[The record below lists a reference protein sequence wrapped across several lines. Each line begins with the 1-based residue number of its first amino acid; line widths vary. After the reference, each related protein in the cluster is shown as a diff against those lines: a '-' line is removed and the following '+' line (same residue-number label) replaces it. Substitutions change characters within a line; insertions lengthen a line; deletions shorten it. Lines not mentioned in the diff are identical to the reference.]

1 MLKTS
6 KKNSV
11 APLVTRKPDVEN
23 AIKHPS
29 FFGQAVK
36 LHLFKVYVIC
46 TLSVIVILG
55 ISTFIISMNIQNY
68 TSADGSLE
76 IIKITKEDI
85 DTFLDL
91 LLGVTAK
98 CVLKTVINNSSIV
111 YDMNSLAISKFHAMC
126 NSTVI
131 PSKFRNLC
139 NATVFEM
146 CTNDTSYQ
154 MELMIESTL
163 ILLQYDL
170 ERIHF
175 ENPSQFVY
183 FYSLV
188 KSGTF
193 CILETFHCAS
203 SISTISDAQHVRY
216 FYMKNNA
223 LHDVKDFNLL
233 TNFDKQAIT
242 KIEKETCQQFVHNE
256 ILFSEHLHVLNNIL
270 VDIRSALDKL
280 RNEIDTNTRLKES
293 FYIGQIVS
301 VIIMCIFTAAMLIA
315 VVQTS
320 KIMNKCMVTFA
331 EEYQIKTEEL
341 DKEKQVAE
349 DLLFKMIPKSVVSH
363 LRSKNGDVFAETF
376 DSVSIFFSD
385 VVGFTEIAA
394 SSSPMQVVEFLNS
407 MYSMFDE
414 RIDVYDVYKV
424 ETIGDAYMVASGVPN
439 RNGLKHA
446 EEIAT
451 MGIDLVASIKQ
462 LKIPHKKEEHIKI
475 RVGIHTGPCVAG
487 VVGIKMPRYCLFGDT
502 VNTASR
508 MESNSLPLKIHIS
521 KETRDILEA
530 TSNYEIT
537 SRGEITIKGKGA
549 MVTYWLD
556 GRKDMSAANDTM
568 VCLWQP
574 KKKPKK
580 KKQNSAGDLNKNSD
594 TKTNQEKAEA
604 NNSFDGNNTEC
615 INNVVDGKTNSSA
628 TTTPVIGLKVDKTE
642 IFQSETNINGEKT
655 TEISNANDTSV
666 DHQMAKYENCDKF
679 KETSYETLNDT
690 KTDFKNSS
698 REHRNNSSINIQYTD
713 TGIIESNVKTDALT
727 IVPSVTETL
736 SRDTSLETDVLNESY
751 DLRKKRNNN
760 RNIFF
765 KS

>member
-6 KKNSV
+6 KKNSI
-11 APLVTRKPDVEN
+11 APLVSRKHDVEE
-23 AIKHPS
+23 AIQHPS
-29 FFGQAVK
+29 FFGQTVK
-36 LHLFKVYVIC
+36 LHLFKVYIIC

-68 TSADGSLE
+68 TSADGSLQV
-76 IIKITKEDI
+76 IKITKEDI

-91 LLGVTAK
+91 LQGVTAK
-98 CVLKTVINNSSIV
+98 CVLKTVIDISSIV
-111 YDMNSLAISKFHAMC
+111 YDMNSLAISNFNDMC

-163 ILLQYDL
+163 ILLQNNL

-203 SISTISDAQHVRY
+203 SRSTISDAQHLRY

-223 LHDVKDFNLL
+223 LHDVKDLNLL

-256 ILFSEHLHVLNNIL
+256 TLFSEHLHVLDNIL

-280 RNEIDTNTRLKES
+280 RNEIDTNTRSKES

-363 LRSKNGDVFAETF
+363 LRSKNGHVFAETF

-394 SSSPMQVVEFLNS
+394 SSSPMQV
-407 MYSMFDE
+407 
-414 RIDVYDVYKV
+414 
-424 ETIGDAYMVASGVPN
+424 
-439 RNGLKHA
+439 
-446 EEIAT
+446 
-451 MGIDLVASIKQ
+451 
-462 LKIPHKKEEHIKI
+462 
-475 RVGIHTGPCVAG
+475 
-487 VVGIKMPRYCLFGDT
+487 
-502 VNTASR
+502 
-508 MESNSLPLKIHIS
+508 
-521 KETRDILEA
+521 
-530 TSNYEIT
+530 
-537 SRGEITIKGKGA
+537 
-549 MVTYWLD
+549 
-556 GRKDMSAANDTM
+556 
-568 VCLWQP
+568 
-574 KKKPKK
+574 
-580 KKQNSAGDLNKNSD
+580 
-594 TKTNQEKAEA
+594 
-604 NNSFDGNNTEC
+604 
-615 INNVVDGKTNSSA
+615 
-628 TTTPVIGLKVDKTE
+628 
-642 IFQSETNINGEKT
+642 
-655 TEISNANDTSV
+655 
-666 DHQMAKYENCDKF
+666 
-679 KETSYETLNDT
+679 
-690 KTDFKNSS
+690 
-698 REHRNNSSINIQYTD
+698 
-713 TGIIESNVKTDALT
+713 
-727 IVPSVTETL
+727 
-736 SRDTSLETDVLNESY
+736 
-751 DLRKKRNNN
+751 
-760 RNIFF
+760 
-765 KS
+765 

>member
-6 KKNSV
+6 KKNSI
-11 APLVTRKPDVEN
+11 APLVTRKHDVEE
-23 AIKHPS
+23 AIQHPS
-29 FFGQAVK
+29 FFGQTVK
-36 LHLFKVYVIC
+36 LHLFKVYIIC

-68 TSADGSLE
+68 TSADGSLQV
-76 IIKITKEDI
+76 IKITKEDI

-91 LLGVTAK
+91 LQGVTAK
-98 CVLKTVINNSSIV
+98 CVLKTVIDISSIV
-111 YDMNSLAISKFHAMC
+111 YDMNSLAISNFNDMC

-163 ILLQYDL
+163 ILLQNNL
-170 ERIHF
+170 ERIQF

-203 SISTISDAQHVRY
+203 SRSTINDAQHVRY

-223 LHDVKDFNLL
+223 LHDVKDLNLL

-256 ILFSEHLHVLNNIL
+256 TLFSEHLHVLDNIL

-280 RNEIDTNTRLKES
+280 RNEIDTNTRSKES

-363 LRSKNGDVFAETF
+363 LRSKNGHVFAETF

-394 SSSPMQVVEFLNS
+394 SSSPMQV
-407 MYSMFDE
+407 
-414 RIDVYDVYKV
+414 
-424 ETIGDAYMVASGVPN
+424 
-439 RNGLKHA
+439 
-446 EEIAT
+446 
-451 MGIDLVASIKQ
+451 
-462 LKIPHKKEEHIKI
+462 
-475 RVGIHTGPCVAG
+475 
-487 VVGIKMPRYCLFGDT
+487 
-502 VNTASR
+502 
-508 MESNSLPLKIHIS
+508 
-521 KETRDILEA
+521 
-530 TSNYEIT
+530 
-537 SRGEITIKGKGA
+537 
-549 MVTYWLD
+549 
-556 GRKDMSAANDTM
+556 
-568 VCLWQP
+568 
-574 KKKPKK
+574 
-580 KKQNSAGDLNKNSD
+580 
-594 TKTNQEKAEA
+594 
-604 NNSFDGNNTEC
+604 
-615 INNVVDGKTNSSA
+615 
-628 TTTPVIGLKVDKTE
+628 
-642 IFQSETNINGEKT
+642 
-655 TEISNANDTSV
+655 
-666 DHQMAKYENCDKF
+666 
-679 KETSYETLNDT
+679 
-690 KTDFKNSS
+690 
-698 REHRNNSSINIQYTD
+698 
-713 TGIIESNVKTDALT
+713 
-727 IVPSVTETL
+727 
-736 SRDTSLETDVLNESY
+736 
-751 DLRKKRNNN
+751 
-760 RNIFF
+760 
-765 KS
+765 